1 MDNFYEQVVIKKNRM
16 VNDLIYY
23 ILYVFMIISGILGLL
38 NLQGLIYS
46 FSWIAL
52 LYTILVLGSA
62 VLIYLKK
69 GEIRTEFEYTFTNGE
84 IDYAKVF
91 NNEKRKNLG
100 TMNVRNVS
108 AFGKVNSEKFRA
120 VINTPNIYKKN
131 WFLNRDSELY
141 YFYFVKDDNKNIII
155 IEPDMEMV
163 NLIKKYLPQGV
174 YSD

>member
-100 TMNVRNVS
+100 TMNIRNVS
-108 AFGKVNSEKFRA
+108 SFGKVDSEKFRSI
-120 VINTPNIYKKN
+120 INIPNIRKKN

-141 YFYFVKDDNKNIII
+141 FFYFVKDDNKNIII

>member
-100 TMNVRNVS
+100 TMNIRNVS
-108 AFGKVNSEKFRA
+108 SFGKVDSEKFRSI
-120 VINTPNIYKKN
+120 INIPNIRKKN

>member
-23 ILYVFMIISGILGLL
+23 VLYVFMIISGILGLL

-46 FSWIAL
+46 FSWVAL

-120 VINTPNIYKKN
+120 IINTPNIRKKN

>member
-16 VNDLIYY
+16 VNDIIYY

-100 TMNVRNVS
+100 TMNIRNVS
-108 AFGKVNSEKFRA
+108 SFGKVDSEKFRSI
-120 VINTPNIYKKN
+120 INTPNIRKKN

>member
-16 VNDLIYY
+16 VNDIVYY

-100 TMNVRNVS
+100 TMNIRNVS
-108 AFGKVNSEKFRA
+108 SFGKVDSEKFRSI
-120 VINTPNIYKKN
+120 INTPNIRKKN

>member
-62 VLIYLKK
+62 VIIYLKK

-120 VINTPNIYKKN
+120 VINTPNIHKKN
-131 WFLNRDSELY
+131 WFLNRDFELY